1 MIEELLLVKKAV
13 DLFNRYD
20 ILQAKA

>member
-1 MIEELLLVKKAV
+1 MIKELLLVKKAV